1 MKNNS
6 VYKDA
11 LKVSIFIF
19 ALGIIEFIL
28 FTVFMSF
35 RTDILIGVLYG
46 CTFTSLNFFYLA
58 FCVNKAVEKEEKA
71 AKAYMSSTYTI
82 RMLLIGLMV
91 FVAAKVEW
99 IYLWAAIIPLLFQR
113 IAATLIPIIEKRS
126 ENR

>member
-19 ALGIIEFIL
+19 LLGIIEFIL

-35 RTDILIGVLYG
+35 RADILIGVLYG

-58 FCVNKAVEKEEKA
+58 YCVKKAVDKEEKA
-71 AKAYMSSTYTI
+71 AKAYMSSTYTV
-82 RMLLIGLMV
+82 RMFLIGLMV
-91 FVAAKVEW
+91 FVAARVS
-99 IYLWAAIIPLLFQR
+99 YMHLWAAVIPLTFQR
-113 IAATLIPIIEKRS
+113 IAATAIPMIEKRRNS
-126 ENR
+126 R